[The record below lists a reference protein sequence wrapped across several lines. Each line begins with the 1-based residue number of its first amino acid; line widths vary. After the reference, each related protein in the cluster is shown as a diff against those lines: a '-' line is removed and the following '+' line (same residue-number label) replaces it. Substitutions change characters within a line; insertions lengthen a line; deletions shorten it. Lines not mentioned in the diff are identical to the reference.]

1 MPDPDFT
8 ILDGDVEAR
17 VPARVDGPHVRLAP
31 DAVTRALGW
40 EVTDEGLCREG
51 LCVPVPAGVALATAD
66 GVDLAALA
74 VALGRPLAVDVEERA
89 ACLGAPAADRA
100 RALASL
106 QAPDFALPDLD
117 GRVHRLADQRGGKV
131 LLLAWGSW

>member
-1 MPDPDFT
+1 VPDVGFT
-8 ILDGDVEAR
+8 ILDGDVETR
-17 VPARVDGPHVRLAP
+17 VPARVDGPHVRLPP

-40 EVTDEGLCREG
+40 EVTDEGLCRDG
-51 LCVPVPAGVALATAD
+51 LCVPVPAGVALATSD

-74 VALGRPLAVDVEERA
+74 AALDRPLAVDVEQRA
-89 ACLGAPAADRA
+89 ACLGTPAPDRA

-117 GRVHRLADQRGGKV
+117 GTVHRLSDQRGRKV
-131 LLLAWGSW
+131 LLLAWASW